1 MSFSDSAENV
11 LQLVQPLDTSPQ
23 QQEVPVAQADPPP
36 LPPADVSAGPH
47 QDPALSQ
54 THSSTESMSAV
65 PAVGGSGGSV
75 TPPAEVTV
83 GGPVAPVEAR
93 EDHDQES
100 LTSLLNEIVFLNQQ
114 TASSRQEEEERAH
127 SPWLLQL
134 DSDSDD
140 PITTETEEAGPKD
153 HTLKES
159 RTPLR
164 PAHGTATGG
173 TLVPPPLLQM
183 KVGGGNVAA
192 PAGRPM
198 PRLVPLGLRGNPPT

>member
-11 LQLVQPLDTSPQ
+11 LQLVQPLDTPPQ
-23 QQEVPVAQADPPP
+23 QRQVPVAQAEPTPPP
-36 LPPADVSAGPH
+36 PPDISAGPH
-47 QDPALSQ
+47 QDPPLSQ
-54 THSSTESMSAV
+54 TCSSTESMSAV
-65 PAVGGSGGSV
+65 PSVGGLGGSV
-75 TPPAEVTV
+75 APPAEVTV
-83 GGPVAPVEAR
+83 GGPVAPVEAG

-153 HTLKES
+153 HTQS
-159 RTPLR
+159 RTPPR

-183 KVGGGNVAA
+183 KVGGGSVAA
-192 PAGRPM
+192 PVGRPM

>member
-1 MSFSDSAENV
+1 M
-11 LQLVQPLDTSPQ
+11 LQLVQPLDTPPQ
-23 QQEVPVAQADPPP
+23 QREVPAAQATPTPPP
-36 LPPADVSAGPH
+36 PSDISAGPH
-47 QDPALSQ
+47 QDQPPSQ
-54 THSSTESMSAV
+54 TCSSTESMSAA
-65 PAVGGSGGSV
+65 PSVGGSGGSDV
-75 TPPAEVTV
+75 PPAAVTV
-83 GGPVAPVEAR
+83 GGPVVPVEAG

-153 HTLKES
+153 HTPVKQS

-164 PAHGTATGG
+164 PAHGTAAGG

-192 PAGRPM
+192 PAGRQM